1 MLKGRLRC
9 GFVCGRFHHN
19 AFFASRALHIA
30 DSTNSSLVYP
40 LLEHIFANQV
50 WIHWYGLGRLTHF
63 SLCIFFFG
71 SSSPTLP
78 LLRFLRLFCQTEND
92 ARIKSHV
99 CCAIMSL
106 SLRIYVWRLY
116 VRRFTQNGVGTNTS
130 LPFDCVWHF
139 ISSMKCWGDCLVL
152 WWGCSN
158 ISGPKTDT
166 LAD

>member
-1 MLKGRLRC
+1 MAVWVLKGRLRC

-99 CCAIMSL
+99 CCATMSL
-106 SLRIYVWRLY
+106 SRRIYMCEGFMSGGLLKMGWEL
-116 VRRFTQNGVGTNTS
+116 TQACHLTVFGTS
-130 LPFDCVWHF
+130 FP
-139 ISSMKCWGDCLVL
+139 
-152 WWGCSN
+152 
-158 ISGPKTDT
+158 
-166 LAD
+166 A